1 MMQVSKRV
9 PFDDPFVL
17 NVVRAVYLASNVII
31 AGLYFYTQLKINKKK
46 GMTNFPQH
54 PQPQC

>member
-1 MMQVSKRV
+1 V

-31 AGLYFYTQLKINKKK
+31 AALYFYTQLKINKKK
-46 GMTNFPQH
+46 GTITSLLRQFEAS
-54 PQPQC
+54 QC